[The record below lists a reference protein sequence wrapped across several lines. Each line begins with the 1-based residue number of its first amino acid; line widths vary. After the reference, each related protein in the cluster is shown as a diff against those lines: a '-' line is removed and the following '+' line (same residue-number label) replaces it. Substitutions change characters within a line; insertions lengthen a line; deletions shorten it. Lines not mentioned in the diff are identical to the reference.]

1 MPNLM
6 KYSPLPCERP
16 EIVTPLNPPAEQK
29 DGVSFRNNI
38 SGRDSGEG
46 GQGLDVKTEES
57 PFEDG
62 S

>member
-16 EIVTPLNPPAEQK
+16 EIVTPLNPPAEQEY
-29 DGVSFRNNI
+29 GVSFRN

-46 GQGLDVKTEES
+46 GQGLDVKRVPLKTEVE
-57 PFEDG
+57 EL
-62 S
+62 